1 MTKENLTAKAARQM
15 LKRGWHCIPLKPKDK
30 KPVEAKWQ
38 ERLITDDEIDQVFSS
53 DHNIGLLLII

>member
-38 ERLITDDEIDQVFSS
+38 ERLITDDEIDQVF
-53 DHNIGLLLII
+53 LRIIISVCC